1 MCLSSVFDNNITMP
15 LYETYV
21 RWPTNLCSSGVG
33 TYVICLMNP
42 MFIFDARSRGQDSG
56 SKCQV
61 SGFKCQDPSSRIQ
74 GSGAAG
80 FGMQDPSSKFQVSS
94 VRIQDSSVRIDLR
107 SSLLTLDR
115 VQTSLTLFS
124 LSRRLQVSGSKFQV
138 SRLCL
143 TCLLLFQ
150 LFLPLLQI
158 HPRCR

>member
-61 SGFKCQDPSSRIQ
+61 SGFKCQDPSSRI
-74 GSGAAG
+74 
-80 FGMQDPSSKFQVSS
+80 
-94 VRIQDSSVRIDLR
+94 DLR
-107 SSLLTLDR
+107 SSLLMLDR
-115 VQTSLTLFS
+115 VQTSLPLFS
-124 LSRRLQVSGSKFQV
+124 LSRRLQV

>member
-1 MCLSSVFDNNITMP
+1 
-15 LYETYV
+15 
-21 RWPTNLCSSGVG
+21 
-33 TYVICLMNP
+33 MNP

-124 LSRRLQVSGSKFQV
+124 LSRRLQDSGSKFQDSRQRSCRFQVSGSKFQV

>member
-80 FGMQDPSSKFQVSS
+80 FGMQDPSS
-94 VRIQDSSVRIDLR
+94 RIQDSSSRIDLR
-107 SSLLTLDR
+107 SSLLMLDR
-115 VQTSLTLFS
+115 VQTSLPLFS
-124 LSRRLQVSGSKFQV
+124 LSRRLQV